1 MPPAFLPAR
10 FDGQSPPGGVLM
22 SRAWLTATCLILTG
36 SVGVR
41 LRAQET
47 TQTVAA
53 ISADGRILRGVLDAR
68 SDDDHLWLRTEEGA
82 AVLTTSLA
90 WLDVVEATLN
100 GEAVNPA
107 DLRRRAAARA
117 SRGPMLSALLQASP
131 PVILSHATPRRPRR
145 VYVRNIEI
153 VDACL
158 VNLDRDVEPDGLT
171 VSIAAIGDD
180 GTPLAVR
187 GSLQARLFGERRPAD
202 SSIDVFE
209 QLHDWT
215 QPVAATDFVDGV
227 ATYELRFRKTAP
239 EWEFDLLPDAV
250 LDVRLGAF
258 GHGNYAASSP
268 VLVRAFNPLRDNLQL
283 RGRTR
288 FLPHELHGRNPSST
302 PQYRDGL
309 WFNWWW

>member
-1 MPPAFLPAR
+1 
-10 FDGQSPPGGVLM
+10 M
-22 SRAWLTATCLILTG
+22 SRAWLAATCVIPALL
-36 SVGVR
+36 VGER

-53 ISADGRILRGVLDAR
+53 VSADGRVLRGILDAR
-68 SDDDHLWLRTEEGA
+68 SDDDRLWLRTEEGA

-90 WLDVVEATLN
+90 WRDVVEVTLN
-100 GEAVNPA
+100 GKAVNPA
-107 DLRRRAAARA
+107 NLRRRAAARA
-117 SRGPMLSALLQASP
+117 SRGPMLSALLQARP
-131 PVILSHATPRRPRR
+131 PATLSHATPRPPRR
-145 VYVRNIEI
+145 VRVRNLEI

-180 GTPLAVR
+180 GTPLSVR

-202 SSIDVFE
+202 ASIDVFE
-209 QLHDWT
+209 HLDDWT
-215 QPVAATDFVDGV
+215 QPVAVTDFIEGV

-250 LDVRLGAF
+250 LEVRLGAF
-258 GHGNYAASSP
+258 GHGNYAASAP

-288 FLPHELHGRNPSST
+288 FLPHELHGRNPSSA
-302 PQYRDGL
+302 PQFRDGL